1 MRNATEK
8 VTVVCVVAG
17 LLLASASRAQQEP
30 GAKPSDSG
38 STSAS
43 NIITIP
49 DGTPVH
55 LRFAQPV
62 RGKVPM
68 AANAVPQAKPTDT
81 VRLVA
86 AADVRVSNLVV
97 IAKGAIGQ
105 MTVVK
110 VWHPFMALTGLALR
124 FDWIQDI
131 TGKRVLL
138 RALPKGQPEPFT
150 VQVLST
156 YGGMIARPETLR
168 GDLMGADSMDL
179 SLVWRRKNWIPAGT
193 RIQGFVQGAT
203 VCDRAEAI
211 DAQALLP
218 NSNEIATLTVY
229 RTKGQDES
237 RPRLICDG
245 KEVEKIGAH
254 QYAILELTPGRHTC
268 QAEHDPTIEIAA
280 HAGEEYF
287 LHLRPR
293 SIPGGWE
300 LKPVDT
306 AQGEDEIANLELI
319 GKP

>member
-1 MRNATEK
+1 MRNATEE
-8 VTVVCVVAG
+8 VAAVCMVAG
-17 LLLASASRAQQEP
+17 LFLVSASRAQQDP
-30 GAKPSDSG
+30 AAQPFDSG
-38 STSAS
+38 PNSSS

-49 DGTPVH
+49 DGTLVQ

-68 AANAVPQAKPTDT
+68 ATNAVPEAKPTDT
-81 VRLVA
+81 VRLVV
-86 AADVRVSNLVV
+86 AADVRLDNLVV
-97 IAKGAIGQ
+97 VAKGAIGQ
-105 MTVVK
+105 ATVVK
-110 VWHPFMALTGLALR
+110 VWHPFIALTGLSVR
-124 FDWIQDI
+124 FDWIQDV

-138 RALPKGQPEPFT
+138 RALQKGQPEPFT

-168 GDLMGADSMDL
+168 GDMIGADSMDL
-179 SLVWRRKNWIPAGT
+179 SLAWRKKNWIPAGT

-203 VCDRAEAI
+203 ARDRAEVA

-218 NSNEIATLTVY
+218 NSNETATVTFY
-229 RTKGQDES
+229 RTKGQEES

-245 KEVEKIGAH
+245 KEIDKIGAR
-254 QYAILELTPGRHTC
+254 QYATLELTPGEHTC
-268 QAEHDPTIEIAA
+268 LAEHEQPLKIAA

-293 SIPGGWE
+293 SATGGWE

-306 AQGEDEIANLELI
+306 AQGEDEIAHLELA